1 MLTNWLFPKE
11 KDTSSISIAGGSLG
25 PSSCLHRGWERGAI
39 VLHDCIRDRDGSKP
53 LRNTDWAGSWQE
65 AYSAFKERLV
75 PLKGKHDIKLLK

>member
-53 LRNTDWAGSWQE
+53 LRTTDWAGRWHE
-65 AYSAFKERLV
+65 ASSAVKERLV